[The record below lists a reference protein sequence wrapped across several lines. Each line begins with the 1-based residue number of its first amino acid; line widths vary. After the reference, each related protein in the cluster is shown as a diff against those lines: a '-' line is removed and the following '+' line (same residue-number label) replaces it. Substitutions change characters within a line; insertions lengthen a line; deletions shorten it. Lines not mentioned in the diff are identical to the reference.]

1 MPKIVVKFGG
11 SNLRSNEEIHRIVQ
25 VIKNYNQPLIVVVS
39 AFYGVTNYL
48 VDALPKPWRIMCFLS
63 GRDFQ
68 LSS

>member
-48 VDALPKPWRIMCFLS
+48 VDALAKARSKIAVIRKVNDRVM
-63 GRDFQ
+63 
-68 LSS
+68 